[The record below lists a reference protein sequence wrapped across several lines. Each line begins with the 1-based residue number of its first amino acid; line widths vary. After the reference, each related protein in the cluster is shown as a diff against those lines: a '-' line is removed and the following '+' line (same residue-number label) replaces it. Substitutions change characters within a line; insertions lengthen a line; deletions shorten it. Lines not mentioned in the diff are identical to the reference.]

1 MSLTQGLHT
10 ISFEGIGKHPL
21 SSGFNLDVRVLNL
34 LNAQARTQRD
44 AQLNA
49 INTLWDEW
57 MFYGRNV
64 SHGHADT
71 LNVGFHAFGLD
82 LSPDLGYPEFSDS
95 VDMHRAQWVVNT
107 ISHNTVVV
115 DKRKQNT
122 NVWAAEAKHFD
133 DTDLVKLIDVEA
145 PKVYT
150 QTSLYKRT
158 TAMIKADDKNSYT
171 VDLFRVKGGNDHYFS
186 FHGAEG
192 TVATEG
198 LYLVPQTSGTYA
210 GADVPYGQR
219 VDDIA
224 GVGYMGSGFH
234 YLKNVERDASPSDK
248 FSIDWNVKDTW
259 NMYGQA
265 AGLQQTFT
273 LG

>member
-1 MSLTQGLHT
+1 
-10 ISFEGIGKHPL
+10 
-21 SSGFNLDVRVLNL
+21 
-34 LNAQARTQRD
+34 
-44 AQLNA
+44 
-49 INTLWDEW
+49 
-57 MFYGRNV
+57 
-64 SHGHADT
+64 
-71 LNVGFHAFGLD
+71 
-82 LSPDLGYPEFSDS
+82 
-95 VDMHRAQWVVNT
+95 MHRAQWVVNT

-145 PKVYT
+145 PKVYP

-198 LYLVPQTSGTYA
+198 LNLVPQ
-210 GADVPYGQR
+210 
-219 VDDIA
+219 
-224 GVGYMGSGFH
+224 
-234 YLKNVERDASPSDK
+234 
-248 FSIDWNVKDTW
+248 SIRGRTREPTCLTGKESMISQESAIW
-259 NMYGQA
+259 A
-265 AGLQQTFT
+265 AGFT
-273 LG
+273 I